1 MKIRNIT
8 RASITAEQRDTSF
21 WAEVD
26 ISNWEA
32 SGKDRFQRFK
42 AAILDYLEGKSLKD
56 IKSWHGVSSQQIL
69 DQLTRCLTPASD
81 GRQNGWRGLI
91 KDTRVKDYERRQ
103 IAMVWTGKSG
113 LSGSFTQLLN
123 RYPAMA
129 LALRNFILKKRS
141 KRDRVEESGTS
152 FKGINDKFLSL
163 CVESRIG
170 GDEYPFNTPSQGSGA
185 LRKFAHAVRGASFAA
200 GAKLI
205 SGEVGESRAAAGTG
219 IASLLTAE
227 RPYDIFQLDEHKLD
241 FIGGVRMLT
250 PTGYQLIPISRLVL
264 IMVADVN
271 VQCIVGYHVAIRK
284 EASAEEMVL
293 ALSQTLGRWM
303 PRELVIDYV
312 KYQEGAGLPSG
323 VIGELE
329 GACAA
334 ELMLDNSMAH
344 WSNAM
349 VTRIRQRTGM
359 AVNWGPIAYW
369 VRRQVVERIFG
380 ILEKRGFQRLSSTTG
395 SHTRDA
401 RKKDPIVKAIKHQI
415 ELEELLDLID
425 VVIANFN
432 ASGSAAHGG
441 RSALSVLRE
450 YVSMPSFG
458 FLPRRLPILP
468 SHVPDMTVLV
478 APAIIRGS
486 LGQTVCRQYVEK
498 FLARYTSPTLSAGAL
513 LIKRSITL
521 HIDPQDPRT
530 ARAFF
535 EDGSELGILTA
546 MGVWGVKPHTLQMRK
561 EIQGLIRLNKLKILG
576 TEDEISAFNRYL
588 YDKAVA
594 SRKGRSKISPH
605 ATKAA
610 HYARATGTSATPTE
624 PLDPAVARSMPSPT
638 TSPSQTSASGADRSK
653 RKTITWPS
661 FLKLPEFKGKAR

>member
-241 FIGGVRMLT
+241 FIG
-250 PTGYQLIPISRLVL
+250 
-264 IMVADVN
+264 D
-271 VQCIVGYHVAIRK
+271 
-284 EASAEEMVL
+284 
-293 ALSQTLGRWM
+293 
-303 PRELVIDYV
+303 
-312 KYQEGAGLPSG
+312 
-323 VIGELE
+323 
-329 GACAA
+329 
-334 ELMLDNSMAH
+334 
-344 WSNAM
+344 
-349 VTRIRQRTGM
+349 
-359 AVNWGPIAYW
+359 
-369 VRRQVVERIFG
+369 
-380 ILEKRGFQRLSSTTG
+380 
-395 SHTRDA
+395 
-401 RKKDPIVKAIKHQI
+401 
-415 ELEELLDLID
+415 
-425 VVIANFN
+425 VIADN
-432 ASGSAAHGG
+432 ALDIH
-441 RSALSVLRE
+441 
-450 YVSMPSFG
+450 
-458 FLPRRLPILP
+458 I
-468 SHVPDMTVLV
+468 SH
-478 APAIIRGS
+478 
-486 LGQTVCRQYVEK
+486 
-498 FLARYTSPTLSAGAL
+498 
-513 LIKRSITL
+513 
-521 HIDPQDPRT
+521 H
-530 ARAFF
+530 
-535 EDGSELGILTA
+535 
-546 MGVWGVKPHTLQMRK
+546 
-561 EIQGLIRLNKLKILG
+561 N
-576 TEDEISAFNRYL
+576 
-588 YDKAVA
+588 
-594 SRKGRSKISPH
+594 
-605 ATKAA
+605 
-610 HYARATGTSATPTE
+610 
-624 PLDPAVARSMPSPT
+624 
-638 TSPSQTSASGADRSK
+638 
-653 RKTITWPS
+653 
-661 FLKLPEFKGKAR
+661 